1 MKKTDQIAIQKN
13 ITDLLGKDG
22 KVPQISIFVSHEKQ
36 GAMTEPFFMVMQSA
50 EFLLART
57 LKASEYQIYGFMRA
71 MSEWNNKVNVEIKII
86 AVSLGM
92 SNRTVISGIKQ
103 LEAYN
108 ILKIISH
115 PFDARRNIYELNPQ
129 SYWKGTAEKYE
140 EVMNR
145 FGYVTKLKK
154 GVNQLVLELGEKK

>member
-1 MKKTDQIAIQKN
+1 LNKTDQIAIQKN

-22 KVPQISIFVSHEKQ
+22 RIPKVSIFASYEKQ

-50 EFLLART
+50 EFILAQT

-71 MSEWNNKVNVEIKII
+71 MSQYNNQVNVEIKII
-86 AVSLGM
+86 AVSLGI
-92 SNRTVISGIKQ
+92 SERTVKSAIKQ

-108 ILKIISH
+108 ILKVISH

-145 FGYVTKLKK
+145 FGYVSKLKK